1 MATGQDPYSIKY
13 FYKRVIPKLIK
24 EGKIIIAVTHD
35 EVSRTAF
42 NGFYDNDL

>member
-1 MATGQDPYSIKY
+1 MATGQDPYFIIF

-24 EGKIIIAVTHD
+24 EGKIIIAVTHN
-35 EVSRTAF
+35 EASGTAF